1 MLLLQV
7 TFRKQPTVL
16 TTEGY
21 LLPAVDFLLI
31 ARTQQFAILLGLEV
45 GKTIAIT
52 GSKTRLKGISKL
64 GKETLVFQ

>member
-1 MLLLQV
+1 MLLLQA

-21 LLPAVDFLLI
+21 LLLAVDFLLI
-31 ARTQQFAILLGLEV
+31 ARTQQFASLLGLEV
-45 GKTIAIT
+45 GKTIPIT

-64 GKETLVFQ
+64 GKETLVLR

>member
-1 MLLLQV
+1 M

-45 GKTIAIT
+45 GKTIP

-64 GKETLVFQ
+64 GKETLVLQ

>member
-45 GKTIAIT
+45 GKTIP

-64 GKETLVFQ
+64 GKETLVLQ